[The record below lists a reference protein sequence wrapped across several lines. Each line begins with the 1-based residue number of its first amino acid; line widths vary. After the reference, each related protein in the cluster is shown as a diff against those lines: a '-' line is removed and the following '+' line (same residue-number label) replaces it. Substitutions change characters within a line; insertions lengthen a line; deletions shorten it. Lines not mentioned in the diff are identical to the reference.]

1 MAEGGLFND
10 NENWQ
15 ARGRCEAATQDQS
28 LPNEHLATDELMITL
43 ETYGYWGVTLAIAL
57 ESMGVPVPG
66 ETALVAAALYA
77 GKTQALNIWVL
88 IAFASAGAI
97 LGDNVGY
104 WIGREIGFRVLLR
117 YGSYIGLTEGRIK
130 LGEYLFQ
137 RHGGKIVFFGRFIA
151 LLRSLAALTAG
162 LNQMS
167 WPRFLV
173 FNAAGG
179 ILWAACYGLAA
190 FYFGKRIE
198 TFTRPVGLALLLIGI
213 VMFLGLLWFIR
224 RHEADLVTKAER
236 AFPGPVHRRK
246 FRR

>member
-97 LGDNVGY
+97 LGDNVG
-104 WIGREIGFRVLLR
+104 
-117 YGSYIGLTEGRIK
+117 
-130 LGEYLFQ
+130 
-137 RHGGKIVFFGRFIA
+137 
-151 LLRSLAALTAG
+151 
-162 LNQMS
+162 
-167 WPRFLV
+167 
-173 FNAAGG
+173 
-179 ILWAACYGLAA
+179 
-190 FYFGKRIE
+190 
-198 TFTRPVGLALLLIGI
+198 
-213 VMFLGLLWFIR
+213 
-224 RHEADLVTKAER
+224 
-236 AFPGPVHRRK
+236 
-246 FRR
+246 

>member
-1 MAEGGLFND
+1 MI
-10 NENWQ
+10 
-15 ARGRCEAATQDQS
+15 AAQ
-28 LPNEHLATDELMITL
+28 E
-43 ETYGYWGVTLAIAL
+43 YGYWGVALAIAL

-97 LGDNVGY
+97 LGDNIGY
-104 WIGREIGFRVLLR
+104 WIGREIGFRMLLR
-117 YGSYIGLTEGRIK
+117 YGSYVGLTEGRIK
-130 LGEYLFQ
+130 LGQYLFE

-151 LLRSLAALTAG
+151 LLRSLAALMAG

-167 WPRFLV
+167 WPRFVV

-198 TFTRPVGLALLLIGI
+198 TFTRPVGLTHPQNPTHL
-213 VMFLGLLWFIR
+213 FLVLLWFIR
-224 RHEADLVTKAER
+224 RHEADLVIKAER
-236 AFPGPVHRRK
+236 AFPGPAKRRQK
-246 FRR
+246 LRRAS

>member
-1 MAEGGLFND
+1 MSALQE
-10 NENWQ
+10 
-15 ARGRCEAATQDQS
+15 
-28 LPNEHLATDELMITL
+28 
-43 ETYGYWGVTLAIAL
+43 YGYWGVALSVAL

-97 LGDNVGY
+97 LGDNIGY

-117 YGSYIGLTEGRIK
+117 YGGYIGLTESRIK

-151 LLRSLAALTAG
+151 LLRSLAALLAG

-167 WPRFLV
+167 WPRFFA

-179 ILWAACYGLAA
+179 ILWATCYGLAA
-190 FYFGKRIE
+190 FYLGKQIE
-198 TFTRPVGLALLLIGI
+198 AFTRPVGLTLLLIGTI
-213 VMFLGLLWFIR
+213 VVLGSLWFIG
-224 RHEADLVTKAER
+224 RHEADLEMRAER
-236 AFPGPVHRRK
+236 AFAGPVKSRDQLRR
-246 FRR
+246 RSTT

>member
-1 MAEGGLFND
+1 
-10 NENWQ
+10 
-15 ARGRCEAATQDQS
+15 
-28 LPNEHLATDELMITL
+28 MIAL

-104 WIGREIGFRVLLR
+104 WIGREIGFRMLLR
-117 YGSYIGLTEGRIK
+117 YGSYIGLTESRIK
-130 LGEYLFQ
+130 LGQYLFQ

-151 LLRSLAALTAG
+151 LLRSLAALMAG

-167 WPRFLV
+167 WPRFVV

-179 ILWAACYGLAA
+179 ILWAACYGFAA
-190 FYFGKRIE
+190 FYFGKHIE
-198 TFTRPVGLALLLIGI
+198 TPTRPVGLTLLVIGI
-213 VMFLGLLWFIR
+213 IIFLGSAWFVR
-224 RHEADLVTKAER
+224 RHEAELTVKAER
-236 AFPGPVHRRK
+236 AFPGPVKSRRK
-246 FRR
+246 LRRSAG